1 MVRFC
6 LRKYTYSGKTTGYI
20 PIYDWTQAIPSLS
33 YAGNTYNINL
43 QMYNSPVRL
52 VPVPLNEQVCYVHF
66 ANSPILQQKIKF
78 TSCKGSFDM
87 VLNF

>member
-1 MVRFC
+1 M
-6 LRKYTYSGKTTGYI
+6 RKTYILGCYLNLETICFQLESKVSKVIKVLTVFLSGNTTGYI

-52 VPVPLNEQVCYVHF
+52 VPVPLNEEV
-66 ANSPILQQKIKF
+66 NE
-78 TSCKGSFDM
+78 
-87 VLNF
+87 